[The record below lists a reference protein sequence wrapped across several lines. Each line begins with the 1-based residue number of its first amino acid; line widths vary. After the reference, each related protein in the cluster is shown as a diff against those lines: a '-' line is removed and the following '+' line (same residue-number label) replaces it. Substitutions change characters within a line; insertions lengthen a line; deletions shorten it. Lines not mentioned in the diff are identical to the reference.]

1 MATTRRSF
9 IQRLGVAGGAGLA
22 YNALASLELAPTAA
36 ADSFQPLTPRDRP
49 GHGHRS
55 VVILGGGPA
64 GLCSAY
70 ELRKAGYRVTLLE
83 ARNRPG
89 GRVWSARGGTVETD
103 LRGETQECRFSDG
116 HYLNVGATRI
126 PQEHLTLDYARELG
140 VKIIPF
146 GNQNANTYVNYAGD
160 TSLNNTSVP
169 YRRAKAD
176 VLGYVSELLAKAT
189 QRGALDDTLST
200 VDKEK
205 LAEFL
210 RSYGDLSSDGRY
222 LGSGRRGYLEEPGAG
237 EEFGEIG
244 DPASLSETIRSGI
257 GRNFSFD
264 FGYDQAMQMLTVE
277 GGMDQLHR
285 TFARVLGPDVI
296 NYGAEVTAM
305 KNTPQGVTVDY
316 KINKRVRR
324 IEADYVICTIPPHLV
339 PRLAHNLSPT
349 VIAALKTP
357 VPVSSGKLGIEYK
370 RRWWE
375 LEDRIYGGAS
385 NTDLDIAQIMYP
397 SDQLHSK
404 RGVVVGYYSTGT
416 RHEKFDALKHA
427 GRVAKA
433 LDEGAKIHGEK
444 YRKEIAATFSG
455 AWKQTRYSEGAWI
468 GWPGGAEQSAAY
480 RTLLKPAGR
489 IYFAGDH
496 LSNAIA
502 WQHGAFV
509 SARAVV
515 GQLNDRAHR

>member
-22 YNALASLELAPTAA
+22 YSALASLELAPSAA

-49 GHGHRS
+49 GPGHRS
-55 VVILGGGPA
+55 VIILGGGPA

-83 ARNRPG
+83 ARTRPG

-160 TSLNNTSVP
+160 TSLNNTSIP

-176 VLGYVSELLAKAT
+176 LLGYVSELLAKAT
-189 QRGALDDTLST
+189 QRGALDDTLSA

-222 LGSGRRGYLEEPGAG
+222 LGSERRGFTTEPGAG
-237 EEFGEIG
+237 LEFGEVG
-244 DPASLSETIRSGI
+244 APASLSETVRSGI

-285 TFARVLGPDVI
+285 AFARVLGPDVI
-296 NYGAEVTAM
+296 TYGAEVTAL
-305 KNTPQGVTVDY
+305 KNTPTGVTVDY

-324 IEADYVICTIPPHLV
+324 IEADYLICTIPPNLV
-339 PRLAHNLSPT
+339 PRLDHNLSPT
-349 VIAALKTP
+349 VVGALKTP

-375 LEDRIYGGAS
+375 LDDRIYGGAS
-385 NTDLDIAQIMYP
+385 NTDQDIAQIMYP
-397 SDQLHSK
+397 SDHLHSK
-404 RGVVVGYYSTGT
+404 RGVVVGYYSTGA
-416 RHEKFDALKHA
+416 RHERFEALKHA

-433 LDEGAKIHGEK
+433 LNEGAKIHGDK
-444 YRKEIAATFSG
+444 YRQGIASTFSG
-455 AWKQTRYSEGAWI
+455 SWKQTRYSEGAWMS
-468 GWPGGAEQSAAY
+468 WPGGAEESAAY

>member
-9 IQRLGVAGGAGLA
+9 IQRLGAAGGAGLA
-22 YNALASLELAPTAA
+22 YSALASLELAPTAA
-36 ADSFQPLTPRDRP
+36 ADAFQPLTPRDRP
-49 GHGHRS
+49 GPGHRS
-55 VVILGGGPA
+55 VVVLGGGPA
-64 GLCSAY
+64 GLCAAY

-83 ARNRPG
+83 ARQRPG

-116 HYLNVGATRI
+116 HYINIGATRI

-140 VKIIPF
+140 VPIIPF
-146 GNQNANTYVNYAGD
+146 GNQNANTYVRYAGP
-160 TSLNNTSVP
+160 TSLNNKP
-169 YRRAKAD
+169 IRYRQAKAD
-176 VLGYVSELLAKAT
+176 LLGYVSELLAKAT
-189 QRGALDDTLST
+189 QRGSLDDTLST
-200 VDKEK
+200 EDKDR

-210 RSYGDLSSDGRY
+210 SSYGDLSSDGRY
-222 LGSGRRGYLEEPGAG
+222 LGSDRRGYVTEPGAG
-237 EEFGEIG
+237 TEFGEVG
-244 DPASLSETIRSGI
+244 DPASLSETVRSGI
-257 GRNFSFD
+257 GRNFAFD
-264 FGYDQAMQMLTVE
+264 FGYDQAMQMLTVA

-285 TFARVLGPDVI
+285 AFARALGRDVI
-296 NYGAEVTAM
+296 TYGAEVISC
-305 KNTPQGVTVDY
+305 KNTPHGVTVEY
-316 KINKRVRR
+316 KSDKRVRR

-339 PRLAHNLSPT
+339 SRLQHNLSPT
-349 VIAALKTP
+349 VVSALKTP

-375 LEDRIYGGAS
+375 LDDRIYGGAS

-397 SDQLHSK
+397 SDNLHAK

-416 RHEKFDALKHA
+416 RHERFDVLNHA

-433 LDEGAKIHGEK
+433 LDEGAQIHGEK
-444 YRKEIAATFSG
+444 YRKGIAATFSG

-468 GWPGGAEQSAAY
+468 SWPGGAEQSAAY
-480 RTLLKPAGR
+480 RTLLEPAGR

-515 GQLNDRAHR
+515 GKLNDRAHR